1 MHPGAPGTP
10 KKRIV
15 LFLSL
20 LALRAGMAS
29 GPIGGRGAAAQ
40 PIGTHGF
47 SAAALSSAD
56 PASLPVAAASDTAPA
71 ASPTSP
77 IDALVPP
84 ERRALRPILMQ
95 AATQYGLPADVI
107 QAQAWAESSWRVT
120 AISGQGAAGVLQL
133 TPDTVDLRR
142 LAEEVA
148 THLGVLAEE
157 KRQSMSVE
165 AEGSPQGLSD
175 RLMLRQ
181 SLINLVDNAIKY
193 TPAGGRIVIRVAE
206 SATAAAIDVID
217 NGPGIVDE
225 LRGRIFD
232 RYYRAGETRSAEAGG
247 TGLGLSITKWSVE
260 VNGGQLSV
268 EPTSGGGS
276 TFRITLPRTRS
287 SRAQEGR
294 RRTA

>member
-29 GPIGGRGAAAQ
+29 GPIDGRGAAAQ

-133 TPDTVDLRR
+133 TPDTVDFVSHRLLKLDHTLDPLDPAANVEMGARYLR
-142 LAEEVA
+142 
-148 THLGVLAEE
+148 HLLDRTDGDF
-157 KRQSMSVE
+157 RQ
-165 AEGSPQGLSD
+165 ALIAYNQGLSS
-175 RLMLRQ
+175 LRR
-181 SLINLVDNAIKY
+181 D
-193 TPAGGRIVIRVAE
+193 
-206 SATAAAIDVID
+206 
-217 NGPGIVDE
+217 GPYPE
-225 LRGRIFD
+225 
-232 RYYRAGETRSAEAGG
+232 AEAYADRVLALRPQFG
-247 TGLGLSITKWSVE
+247 
-260 VNGGQLSV
+260 
-268 EPTSGGGS
+268 
-276 TFRITLPRTRS
+276 
-287 SRAQEGR
+287 
-294 RRTA
+294 